1 MTAERRI
8 ILSSSLLLAPLLVGW
23 LVTLASVSY
32 AQSPRSF
39 EAERQKAVTK
49 QQFTQ
54 NFRNLQTTS
63 QAMLR
68 EHEAGAL
75 TNKQLNKTARTIN
88 KSAKTLRGLMALGN
102 LAETA
107 DPFEKLIDTADKFDA
122 AIRLLSKLIYDFAH
136 SPVHQNSKVFDTK
149 AAAKTQTQ
157 LLTIIELSRT
167 IETRARDYVPAASP
181 SRLGRTTK
189 PMLPLK

>member
-1 MTAERRI
+1 MTDERRTFF
-8 ILSSSLLLAPLLVGW
+8 SSLLSALL

-32 AQSPRSF
+32 AQPPRSL
-39 EAERQKAVTK
+39 EADRQKAVTK

-54 NFRNLQTTS
+54 NFKNLQVTS

-75 TNKQLNKTARTIN
+75 TDKQLNKTARSIN

-157 LLTIIELSRT
+157 LLTIIELSRA
-167 IETRARDYVPAASP
+167 IETRARDYAPAITP
-181 SRLGRTTK
+181 SRLGQTAK

>member
-1 MTAERRI
+1 MTAESR
-8 ILSSSLLLAPLLVGW
+8 LTFSFFL
-23 LVTLASVSY
+23 LVTLATVSY

-54 NFRNLQTTS
+54 NFRNLQITS

-75 TNKQLNKTARTIN
+75 TNKQLNKTARSIN

-102 LAETA
+102 LAESA
-107 DPFEKLIDTADKFDA
+107 EPFEKLIDTTDKFDA
-122 AIRLLSKLIYDFAH
+122 AIRRLSKLIYDFAH
-136 SPVHQNSKVFDTK
+136 SPVHQNSKVFDTR
-149 AAAKTQTQ
+149 AAAKTQSQ
-157 LLTIIELSRT
+157 LLTIIELSKA
-167 IETRARDYVPAASP
+167 IESLARNYAPADTP
-181 SRLGRTTK
+181 NRLGQTTK
-189 PMLPLK
+189 PTLP

>member
-1 MTAERRI
+1 MMAERRLI
-8 ILSSSLLLAPLLVGW
+8 SPSLLLAGLLIGLLV
-23 LVTLASVSY
+23 TASY
-32 AQSPRSF
+32 GQPPRSL
-39 EAERQKAVTK
+39 EAERQRAVTK
-49 QQFTQ
+49 QQFSL

-68 EHEAGAL
+68 EHEAGVL

-107 DPFEKLIDTADKFDA
+107 EPFEKLIDTADKFDA
-122 AIRLLSKLIYDFAH
+122 AIRRLSQLIYDFAH
-136 SPVHQNSKVFDTK
+136 SPVHQNSKVFDTR

-157 LLTIIELSRT
+157 LLTIIELSKT
-167 IETRARDYVPAASP
+167 IETRARDYTFVATP
-181 SRLGRTTK
+181 SRLGQTAK
-189 PMLPLK
+189 PTLP

>member
-1 MTAERRI
+1 MTAEPRI
-8 ILSSSLLLAPLLVGW
+8 IFSSLLLVGW
-23 LVTLASVSY
+23 LVASASASH
-32 AQSPRSF
+32 AQPPRSL

-75 TNKQLNKTARTIN
+75 TDKQLNKSARTIN
-88 KSAKTLRGLMALGN
+88 KSAKALRGLMALGN

-107 DPFEKLIDTADKFDA
+107 EPFEKLIDTADKFDA
-122 AIRLLSKLIYDFAH
+122 AIRRLSQLIYDFAH

-157 LLTIIELSRT
+157 LLTIIELSKT
-167 IETRARDYVPAASP
+167 IETRARDYTPAATP
-181 SRLGRTTK
+181 NRLGQTAK
-189 PMLPLK
+189 PH